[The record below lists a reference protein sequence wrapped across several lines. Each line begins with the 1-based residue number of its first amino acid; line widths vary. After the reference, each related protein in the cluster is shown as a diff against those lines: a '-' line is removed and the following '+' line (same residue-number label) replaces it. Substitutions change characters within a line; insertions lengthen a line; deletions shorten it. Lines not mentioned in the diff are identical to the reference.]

1 MNPQKLN
8 PQKGS
13 ESLKRPQ
20 IHAKDSIQGTF
31 QGYIQGSIQ
40 GNFQGSIQ
48 GTSQGYNQGTFQGF
62 IQLYIQGTFQGSIQ
76 GTFQSSIQDTVQCY
90 IQDSIQG
97 TFQGSIQGTFQG
109 VGDEGGARIDSST
122 FSAPQDS
129 IPYRDTR
136 TGKNTNTQLQYSLY
150 WLLLRLV

>member
-1 MNPQKLN
+1 MEVLWPLWFD
-8 PQKGS
+8 
-13 ESLKRPQ
+13 ESLR
-20 IHAKDSIQGTF
+20 
-31 QGYIQGSIQ
+31 
-40 GNFQGSIQ
+40 
-48 GTSQGYNQGTFQGF
+48 TSKVHLKIIFLLIVFGHK
-62 IQLYIQGTFQGSIQ
+62 
-76 GTFQSSIQDTVQCY
+76 SSILIGSKGVNKTVINLCKHRAVITDLLLPGQVITYFVVTWEGNNKSVITLLIFSNKALCEY
-90 IQDSIQG
+90 HYLSTQIIMVL
-97 TFQGSIQGTFQG
+97 G